1 MKRHNPVPRRIGLRQ
16 QAMLAAI
23 RESVLQRGYPPS
35 IRELGDAVG
44 LCSSS
49 TVHSHLRTL
58 EAKGYL
64 RRQPGQPRSIQLV
77 EAPPSVPLQERVA
90 RLEALV
96 REARGWTATG
106 LVASQEQVD
115 WLQRAATLCPEPV
128 AAGVE

>member
-1 MKRHNPVPRRIGLRQ
+1 MKNTKQLSRRPKQILDF
-16 QAMLAAI
+16 I
-23 RESVLQRGYPPS
+23 REHLLAFGYSPS
-35 IRELGDAVG
+35 IRGIGDAVG

-77 EAPPSVPLQERVA
+77 EEPPTVPILERVA